1 MLSFV
6 ILGLGSLVAIIMLVR
21 WYANAEIADLKR
33 LLKLIAISILG
44 LATLFLAITG
54 RFAAAFGMVMGAL
67 ALGWKFLNLFGTVQK
82 LLSLLGLLGGL
93 GWGSGAKTPGQT
105 SKVDSNFLRM
115 TLDHD
120 TGKMDGEVLYGK
132 FQGRVLSGMNLKD
145 LLALRSAVDSDPDSK
160 GLIEAYLDRTHV
172 SWREE
177 GSSGSYY
184 SDGAS
189 SSSSAPSG
197 PMNRDEAYRALSLSP
212 GASRREIKRAY
223 RQLMAKVHPD
233 KGGSAYLASKINE
246 AKDILLSD
254 Q

>member
-33 LLKLIAISILG
+33 LLKLIAIFLLG
-44 LATLFLAITG
+44 LAILFLAITG
-54 RFAAAFGMVMGAL
+54 RFAAALGMVMGAL
-67 ALGWKFLNLFGTVQK
+67 ALGWKFLNFFGTLQK

-93 GWGSGAKTPGQT
+93 GWRSGAKTPGKT
-105 SKVDSNFLRM
+105 SQVDSNFLRM
-115 TLDHD
+115 NLDHD
-120 TGKMDGEVLYGK
+120 TGKMDGEVLYGQ

-160 GLIEAYLDRTHV
+160 GLIEAYLDRTHAG
-172 SWREE
+172 WREE
-177 GSSGSYY
+177 ASPGSYY

-189 SSSSAPSG
+189 SSSSGPSG
-197 PMNRDEAYRALSLSP
+197 PMNRDEAYRVLSLSP

-246 AKDILLSD
+246 AKDLLLSD
-254 Q
+254 